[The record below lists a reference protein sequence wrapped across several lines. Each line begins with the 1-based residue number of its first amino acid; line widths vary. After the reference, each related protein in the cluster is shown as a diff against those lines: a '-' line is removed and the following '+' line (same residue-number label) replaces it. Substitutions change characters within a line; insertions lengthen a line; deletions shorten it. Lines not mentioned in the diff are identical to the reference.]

1 MRSVRGWHHAS
12 PAAMLM
18 TYTGRRALATEI
30 SKSLSMPLSTLLF
43 IPRKEGRGAE
53 ERTAGPP
60 RAPARWG
67 TGRRPGGPPSRKEGF
82 GGPPCATD
90 NWRPVRFGLDF
101 GTSNTSLAVSDG
113 DSVRVLPIDAV
124 AGETMPTVLY
134 VRRDGTPIVG
144 RAAIDAY
151 LQDNRTRGPL
161 TREVQLLGIRLPST
175 DPTHK
180 SLEAYILADTSAPGR
195 LFQAL
200 KTFLGDPLDT
210 RTNVFG
216 GAKGLEDLIPLI
228 LVHVR
233 NRAEELTGAAPEAIT
248 LGRPVR
254 FIGDE
259 GAEGRATGRL
269 RAAAELAGFR
279 EIRFVPEPIAAAHAA
294 DVGEG
299 TRLVFDFGGGTLDL
313 CVVRRDAGG
322 LGVLATAGG
331 PIGGDRATELLIEDA
346 VAPRLGSRA
355 EWGPKRLRLPRY
367 IVNALRDWRALS
379 ALNEKPLLDALDD
392 LVRAGAPRREL
403 AALRSA
409 IELQLGYE
417 IFGAVDLA
425 KCELSAAASA
435 ILSYH
440 HAAVDVAARVT
451 RGRFERLIAPLLDE
465 TAVLVRDVLRDAQVD
480 AGSIAEIVYT
490 GGSSAIPAFRGLM
503 RTLLP
508 AAAVRDAA
516 AFTSVAAGLAMPGV
530 EEAAA

>member
-1 MRSVRGWHHAS
+1 
-12 PAAMLM
+12 
-18 TYTGRRALATEI
+18 
-30 SKSLSMPLSTLLF
+30 
-43 IPRKEGRGAE
+43 
-53 ERTAGPP
+53 
-60 RAPARWG
+60 
-67 TGRRPGGPPSRKEGF
+67 
-82 GGPPCATD
+82 
-90 NWRPVRFGLDF
+90 
-101 GTSNTSLAVSDG
+101 
-113 DSVRVLPIDAV
+113 
-124 AGETMPTVLY
+124 MPTVLY

-151 LQDNRTRGPL
+151 LDDNRTRGPIR
-161 TREVQLLGIRLPST
+161 REFKMLGIRMASSDKEQPTVEAHIFT
-175 DPTHK
+175 DVQ
-180 SLEAYILADTSAPGR
+180 APGR

-216 GAKGLEDLIPLI
+216 DAKGLEDLIALI

-233 NRAEELTGAAPEAIT
+233 NRAQELTGTAPEAIT

-259 GAEGRATGRL
+259 SAEVRATGRL

-279 EIRFVPEPIAAAHAA
+279 EVRFVPEPIAAAHAA
-294 DVGEG
+294 DVGAG
-299 TRLVFDFGGGTLDL
+299 TSLVFDFGGGTLDL
-313 CVVRRDAGG
+313 CVVRRDHRG
-322 LGVLATAGG
+322 LAVLATAGG

-367 IVNALRDWRALS
+367 IVNALRDWHALS

-417 IFGAVDLA
+417 IFQTADATKIDL
-425 KCELSAAASA
+425 STVAAA
-435 ILSYH
+435 ILTYH
-440 HAAVDVAARVT
+440 HAEVDVDARVT
-451 RGRFERLIAPLLDE
+451 RGRFEHLIRPLMDE
-465 TAVLVRDVLRDAQVD
+465 TAVLVRRVTEDSDLAAADISAV
-480 AGSIAEIVYT
+480 VYT
-490 GGSSAIPAFRGLM
+490 GGSSAIPAFRA
-503 RTLLP
+503 LLRELFP
-508 AAAVRDAA
+508 NAVARDAA

-530 EEAAA
+530 TEAAITG

>member
-1 MRSVRGWHHAS
+1 
-12 PAAMLM
+12 
-18 TYTGRRALATEI
+18 
-30 SKSLSMPLSTLLF
+30 
-43 IPRKEGRGAE
+43 
-53 ERTAGPP
+53 
-60 RAPARWG
+60 
-67 TGRRPGGPPSRKEGF
+67 
-82 GGPPCATD
+82 
-90 NWRPVRFGLDF
+90 
-101 GTSNTSLAVSDG
+101 
-113 DSVRVLPIDAV
+113 
-124 AGETMPTVLY
+124 VLY
-134 VRRDGTPIVG
+134 IRRDGTPLVG
-144 RAAIDAY
+144 RPAIDAY
-151 LQDNRTRGPL
+151 LEDNRTRGPL
-161 TREVQLLGIRLPST
+161 RREVQLLGIRLPST

-216 GAKGLEDLIPLI
+216 DAKGLEDLIALI

-233 NRAEELTGAAPEAIT
+233 NRAKELTGTAPEAIT

-259 GAEGRATGRL
+259 SAEVRAVGRL

-279 EIRFVPEPIAAAHAA
+279 EVRFVPEPIAAAHAA
-294 DVGEG
+294 DVGAG
-299 TRLVFDFGGGTLDL
+299 ASLVFDFGGGTLDL
-313 CVVRRDAGG
+313 CVVRRDDRGG
-322 LGVLATAGG
+322 LAVLSTAGG

-355 EWGPKRLRLPRY
+355 EWGAKRLRLPRY
-367 IVNALRDWRALS
+367 IVNALRDWHALS

-417 IFGAVDLA
+417 IFQTTDATKIDL
-425 KCELSAAASA
+425 STVAAA

-440 HAAVDVAARVT
+440 HAEVDVDARVT
-451 RGRFERLIAPLLDE
+451 RGRFEHLIRPMLDE
-465 TAVLVRDVLRDAQVD
+465 TAALVRRVTDDSGLAATD
-480 AGSIAEIVYT
+480 IAVVVYT
-490 GGSSAIPAFRGLM
+490 GGSSAIPAFRALVGE
-503 RTLLP
+503 LLP
-508 AAAVRDAA
+508 SAVARDAA

-530 EEAAA
+530 MEAAIT